1 MFNTFSMISS
11 QMFLSLTDN
20 PFQALYQN
28 YDAVTVTISFHMNLK
43 TKNYPSGILKK
54 EIL

>member
-20 PFQALYQN
+20 PFQELCKN
-28 YDAVTVTISFHMNLK
+28 YDAVTVTISLHMNLK
-43 TKNYPSGILKK
+43 TKIIHPLIEK